1 MVTGD
6 DGKTYTRAFFE
17 ETSLVGRD
25 ERRLEFSTLKSR
37 AECRLEHLGMSVREG
52 SVEEEE
58 FCYIPMGGNLPD
70 LSQRVL
76 AVGGAANTV
85 HPATGYQLCRM
96 LASSTDL
103 ASAISSNLKS
113 GASADVAAA
122 AGYRALWTPN
132 HRYQRDFQVFGGEFL
147 GAQPVEKLRGF
158 FDAFFQL
165 DMDTWGGFLAG
176 WPGLPGNEYH
186 DAWNKRLAFGV
197 SLFVKFPPT
206 VALTMMVY
214 AVTYSLEYG
223 PALLRSFLTPL
234 FGADGGM
241 TALERPAINE
251 RLTATYVTGD
261 TAAKREALEMLRV
274 GNGAPSPQVAELEE
288 QENGGSG
295 KQLVEEV
302 ASRVEER
309 AEEQEGVGV

>member
-1 MVTGD
+1 MP
-6 DGKTYTRAFFE
+6 
-17 ETSLVGRD
+17 
-25 ERRLEFSTLKSR
+25 RL
-37 AECRLEHLGMSVREG
+37 AQ
-52 SVEEEE
+52 EEEE

-214 AVTYSLEYG
+214 AVTYSLEYARPPDAALLCSVATTNTTPSRPSPPTSPSHHPAPTTCLVHSRYG